1 VSSTKEI
8 IMTHSIASFTK
19 AQLIAHIASL
29 DAALL
34 EANRDRDAL
43 RLRVSIATRNAP
55 APRAAYVPRPR
66 VLPEAMIAARALAM
80 ATGRCVKVG
89 A

>member
-1 VSSTKEI
+1 
-8 IMTHSIASFTK
+8 MTRLTK
-19 AQLIAHIASL
+19 AQLIAHIATL

-43 RLRVSIATRNAP
+43 RLRVSIAERNTP

-66 VLPEAMIAARALAM
+66 ELPAHMAAARAMAI
-80 ATGRCVKVG
+80 ATGRVVKCG

>member
-1 VSSTKEI
+1 
-8 IMTHSIASFTK
+8 MTRLTK
-19 AQLIAHIASL
+19 AQLIAHIATL

-43 RLRVSIATRNAP
+43 RLRVSIAERNEKP
-55 APRAAYVPRPR
+55 NRKVYTPQPRE
-66 VLPEAMIAARALAM
+66 LPEYMRAARAMAI
-80 ATGRCVKVG
+80 ATGRVVKCG

>member
-1 VSSTKEI
+1 
-8 IMTHSIASFTK
+8 MTRSIASFTK

-43 RLRVSIATRNAP
+43 RLRVSIAERNTP
-55 APRAAYVPRPR
+55 ARSHRYEPRPPSAD
-66 VLPEAMIAARALAM
+66 VLARRALMAAAREAAM
-80 ATGRCVKVG
+80 RTGSCVKVG

>member
-1 VSSTKEI
+1 
-8 IMTHSIASFTK
+8 MTRSLSSFTK
-19 AQLIAHIASL
+19 AQLIAHIATL

-43 RLRVSIATRNAP
+43 RLRVSVAERNEKP
-55 APRAAYVPRPR
+55 NRKVYTPQPR
-66 VLPEAMIAARALAM
+66 VLPAHMAAARAMAI
-80 ATGRCVKVG
+80 ATGRVVKCG

>member
-1 VSSTKEI
+1 
-8 IMTHSIASFTK
+8 MTRSIASFTK
-19 AQLIAHIASL
+19 AQLIAHIATL

-43 RLRVSIATRNAP
+43 RLRVSIAERNSNRKVYTP
-55 APRAAYVPRPR
+55 QPRE
-66 VLPEAMIAARALAM
+66 LPEYMRAARAMAI
-80 ATGRCVKVG
+80 ATGRVVKCG

>member
-1 VSSTKEI
+1 
-8 IMTHSIASFTK
+8 MTRLTK
-19 AQLIAHIASL
+19 AQLIAHIATL

-43 RLRVSIATRNAP
+43 RLRVSIAERNSNRKVYTP
-55 APRAAYVPRPR
+55 QPR
-66 VLPEAMIAARALAM
+66 VLPAHMAAARAMAI
-80 ATGRCVKVG
+80 ATGRVVKCG